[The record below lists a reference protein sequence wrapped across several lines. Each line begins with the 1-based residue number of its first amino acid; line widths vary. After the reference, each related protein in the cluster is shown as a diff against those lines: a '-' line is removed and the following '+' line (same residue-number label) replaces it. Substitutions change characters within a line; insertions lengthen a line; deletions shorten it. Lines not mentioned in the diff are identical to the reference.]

1 MRRKRTDERGFTL
14 VEMLCATLILVLLAL
29 VMGTG
34 LRLAL
39 RGYHEV
45 TAESETQLLLSTA
58 LDALADDLRY
68 ARDVVTKADA
78 AGPVLDTYRS
88 DSYGQ
93 GAALELDSAKQLLAG
108 GKRVLPPGA
117 YGNGAYEVQDLR
129 VLCTGGGFIIH
140 LAVGETGGGV
150 TASTPEE
157 GVFVRCLNPYKLP
170 TEGEGP

>member
-1 MRRKRTDERGFTL
+1 MRRKQRDERGFTL
-14 VEMLCATLILVLLAL
+14 VEMLCAALILVLLAL

-39 RGYHEV
+39 RGYREV

-58 LDALADDLRY
+58 LGALADDLRY
-68 ARDVVTKADA
+68 ARDVTAKADA

-93 GAALELDSAKQLLAG
+93 GAALELDGANQLLAG

-117 YGNGAYEVQDLR
+117 YGNGAYEVKNLR
-129 VLCTGGGFIIH
+129 VLCAKEGFIIH
-140 LAVGETGGGV
+140 LAVGEANGSV
-150 TASTPEE
+150 TAGTPEE